1 MAITATGCR
10 PSSNVAHGVVVGDD
24 LVATVAHAVAGEDEI
39 LVAGRHAVVVAIDTV
54 LDAAVL
60 RVEGLD
66 AEEADRRGYVDGEEV
81 SLYTDRQRPAAVTR
95 RATIRTSDIYRDG
108 EHARPALDIVADVRA
123 GDSGAP
129 IVGEDGS
136 VLALVWATSRRTD
149 DRAWALPIEA
159 IEPFIAAAQSGAHP
173 PPAACAR

>member
-1 MAITATGCR
+1 M
-10 PSSNVAHGVVVGDD
+10 
-24 LVATVAHAVAGEDEI
+24 AHAVAGEDEI
-39 LVAGRHAVVVAIDTV
+39 LVDGRSAVVVAIDTV

-60 RVEGLD
+60 RVDGLD
-66 AEEADRRGYVDGEEV
+66 AEEAERRDYADGEEV
-81 SLYTDRQRPAAVTR
+81 SLYTDGQQPAEVTR
-95 RATIRTSDIYRDG
+95 RVTIRTSDIYRDG

-159 IEPFIAAAQSGAHP
+159 IEPLIAAAQSGAP
-173 PPAACAR
+173 PPPVACAR